1 MEIEEEGLGTVR
13 SCSEILAS
21 NRIRIHDSS
30 FNAATRYVEL
40 RCMHA
45 PYDERVCPIE
55 LRRIQWSEK
64 VNDIAADEDEM
75 INEMLQIHIL
85 FLKASPK
92 HAPTGVI
99 EQMYYDDE
107 LIETVT
113 DET

>member
-1 MEIEEEGLGTVR
+1 
-13 SCSEILAS
+13 
-21 NRIRIHDSS
+21 
-30 FNAATRYVEL
+30 
-40 RCMHA
+40 
-45 PYDERVCPIE
+45 
-55 LRRIQWSEK
+55 
-64 VNDIAADEDEM
+64 M